1 MSFQELQDLSTPI
14 DSPLAMLHL
23 SSAAL
28 NHHSTADPTTDQQL
42 SGDPSPEKTT
52 LYGGSTTK
60 TKRYSNCNY
69 TSSLE
74 EPFPKRTAT
83 DTTPLPPP
91 PISTAGGDTN
101 SHPHILEGFTKL
113 PLQNYNHQESNS
125 TFLKPQLIVNSR
137 TPSPSPSPAKPPL
150 VPAQFPT
157 PLYRTLSDP
166 TGGSGCGSNKRK
178 SATTQ
183 STLPRTT
190 SWSPNTIQEL
200 GGGAFNKNGESPI
213 ALKSTTH
220 PPQSALSRTA
230 SSSPNNVQ
238 EFGGGALNKNGESP
252 NAMRKSP
259 SQSALA
265 RTGSC
270 SQNVQ
275 ESSDAVNNA
284 ESPTTMRL
292 KRMKQGMK
300 EMRQW
305 CDLMIQ
311 EDAQVEKASSE
322 ENKSLKENETE
333 TETETEASCEEAVWV
348 ERMGNSLIL
357 HFRCPCGEGYQI
369 LLSGNNCYYKLL
381 TL

>member
-14 DSPLAMLHL
+14 DSPLSMLHL
-23 SSAAL
+23 S
-28 NHHSTADPTTDQQL
+28 STADPTTEQQL
-42 SGDPSPEKTT
+42 AGDPSPEKTT

-60 TKRYSNCNY
+60 TTRYSNCNY

-91 PISTAGGDTN
+91 PISTSAGDTN
-101 SHPHILEGFTKL
+101 NHYHILEGFTKL
-113 PLQNYNHQESNS
+113 PLPNYNYQESNS
-125 TFLKPQLIVNSR
+125 TFLKPQLIGNSR

-166 TGGSGCGSNKRK
+166 TGFSGSGSNKRK

-183 STLPRTT
+183 SPLARTT

-200 GGGAFNKNGESPI
+200 GGGAFS
-213 ALKSTTH
+213 
-220 PPQSALSRTA
+220 
-230 SSSPNNVQ
+230 
-238 EFGGGALNKNGESP
+238 KNGESP
-252 NAMRKSP
+252 NALKSTTPPTQCALSRTASWSPKNVQEFGESLNAMRKSP
-259 SQSALA
+259 TQSALA
-265 RTGSC
+265 RTGSL

-275 ESSDAVNNA
+275 ESSGVVNNA
-284 ESPTTMRL
+284 ESPATMRL

-305 CDLMIQ
+305 FDLMIQ

-348 ERMGNSLIL
+348 ERMGNSLVL
-357 HFRCPCGEGYQI
+357 HFRCPCGDGYQI

-381 TL
+381 TF

>member
-200 GGGAFNKNGESPI
+200 G
-213 ALKSTTH
+213 
-220 PPQSALSRTA
+220 
-230 SSSPNNVQ
+230 
-238 EFGGGALNKNGESP
+238 ESP